1 MGVPVYRR
9 ILDLF
14 EAEGVN
20 TLFGI
25 PDPNFVH
32 MFSEADARGWS
43 VVAPH
48 HELSA
53 GFMAEAASRMTGNPG
68 LCIGTLGPGVA
79 NISGAMMCA
88 FVENS
93 PVIFLGGQRAR
104 ITERRVRRG
113 RIQFIQQEGLFT
125 PSVKYSSSIEYA
137 DQTDEIV
144 HEAIRRAMSGT
155 PGPSYIEFPSHVI
168 LEELDVSDPLPPSR
182 YRLVNQGAG
191 AREVAEAAKLIRE
204 AKSPILLVGHG
215 VYTSRSGAAVKE
227 LADLMACP
235 VIQTSGGTSFIPG
248 LEDRTFAYGF
258 SPAAVEAVVKSDL
271 CVALGTELGEPS
283 HYGKTR
289 HWAEN
294 DANRKWVLVEQDPV
308 AIGVNR
314 PIDVPLV
321 GDLRGVLPQLVEA
334 LEDNPRPASADLD
347 RWIKED
353 AEELAQLAENAPSGR
368 TPVHPARFVVEATR
382 AFAALPQ
389 DGILVRDGGATVIF
403 QWTYSQAKPHDVIWN
418 QNFGHLGTGL
428 PYAVGASV
436 AEGGKRP
443 VMLLTSDSAFL
454 FHIAELETAARQ
466 NLPLV
471 CVVGVDHQWGLEV
484 GVYKRTFEQ
493 PSPQPGVHW
502 SKDVRF
508 DKIAEGFGCH
518 GEYVEK
524 EDEMGRPSSG
534 PTRAARPRS
543 CMCVSIR
550 RPTRRRCRS
559 TTNFE
564 PGTPRAR
571 SKERWKSCANISS
584 STLTASGSTRC
595 GPTLWTS
602 TTRRPSRSPARS
614 RSVRLPMST
623 SRCGRLAGRSP
634 HGRRRAGKNAWTF
647 CRRSSPSIRSAPVIS
662 PMR

>member
-1 MGVPVYRR
+1 MGVPVYKR
-9 ILDLF
+9 IIDLF

-32 MFSEADARGWS
+32 MFTEAAARGWS

-53 GFMAEAASRMTGNPG
+53 GFMAEAVSRMTGGPA
-68 LCIGTLGPGVA
+68 LCIGTLGPGMA
-79 NISGAMMCA
+79 NIAGAMMCA
-88 FVENS
+88 KVENS

-113 RIQFIQQEGLFT
+113 RIQFVRQEPLFA
-125 PSVKYSSSIEYA
+125 PSVKYSASIEYA

-155 PGPSYIEFPSHVI
+155 PGPSYIEYPSHVL
-168 LEELDVSDPLPPSR
+168 LEELEVADPLPPHR

-191 AREVAEAAKLIRE
+191 AAEVAEAARLIRAAE
-204 AKSPILLVGHG
+204 HPILLVGHG
-215 VYTSRSGAAVKE
+215 VHTSRTGVAVRE
-227 LADLMACP
+227 LAILMGCP

-248 LEDRTFAYGF
+248 LEDRTFPYGF
-258 SPAAVEAVVKSDL
+258 SPAAVAAVVASDL
-271 CVALGTELGEPS
+271 CVALGTELGEPV
-283 HYGKTR
+283 HYGRTR
-289 HWAEN
+289 HWAAGN
-294 DANRKWVLVEQDPV
+294 DIRKWIYVEQDPT

-314 PIDVPLV
+314 PVDVPLV
-321 GDLRGVLPQLVEA
+321 GDLRGVVPQLVAA
-334 LEDNPRPASADLD
+334 LKDAPRQPSPELAAL
-347 RWIKED
+347 IEKD
-353 AEELAQLAENAPSGR
+353 AAELAQLAETAPAGR
-368 TPVHPARFVVEATR
+368 APIHPARFVVEATK
-382 AFAALPQ
+382 AFPK
-389 DGILVRDGGATVIF
+389 DGIMVRDGGATVIF

-436 AEGGKRP
+436 AEGRQRP

-454 FHIAELETAARQ
+454 FHIAELETAAREG
-466 NLPLV
+466 LPLV

-484 GVYKRTFEQ
+484 GVYKRTFPQ

-524 EDEMGRPSSG
+524 EDEIG
-534 PTRAARPRS
+534 PAIARAY
-543 CMCVSIR
+543 
-550 RPTRRRCRS
+550 
-559 TTNFE
+559 
-564 PGTPRAR
+564 
-571 SKERWKSCANISS
+571 
-584 STLTASGSTRC
+584 ASGRTAVVHVCIDPKANSEEMPKYDEFRTWYAE
-595 GPTLWTS
+595 GTQ
-602 TTRRPSRSPARS
+602 
-614 RSVRLPMST
+614 
-623 SRCGRLAGRSP
+623 
-634 HGRRRAGKNAWTF
+634 
-647 CRRSSPSIRSAPVIS
+647 
-662 PMR
+662 

>member
-1 MGVPVYRR
+1 MGVPVYKR

-32 MFSEADARGWS
+32 MFAEADARGWS

-53 GFMAEAASRMTGNPG
+53 GFMAEAASRMTGKPG

-88 FVENS
+88 LVENS

-113 RIQFIQQEGLFT
+113 RIQFVQQESLFT

-144 HEAIRRAMSGT
+144 HEAIRRSMSGT

-168 LEELDVSDPLPPSR
+168 LEELDVPEAPEPGA

-215 VYTSRSGAAVKE
+215 VHTSRTQAEVRE
-227 LADLMACP
+227 LAELMACP
-235 VIQTSGGTSFIPG
+235 VIQTSGGTSYIPG
-248 LEDRTFAYGF
+248 LQDRTFPYLF
-258 SPAAVEAVVKSDL
+258 SPAANQAVEESDL
-271 CVALGTELGEPS
+271 CVALGTELGEPM
-283 HYGKTR
+283 HYGRTQ
-289 HWAEN
+289 HWTGN
-294 DANRKWVLVEQDPV
+294 DANRKWVYVEQDPT

-314 PIDVPLV
+314 RFDVPLV
-321 GDLRGVLPQLVEA
+321 GDLRGVVPQLVEA
-334 LEDNPRPASADLD
+334 LRETPRSPSNNLETLVKADA
-347 RWIKED
+347 
-353 AEELAQLAENAPSGR
+353 AELTRVADEAPSGR
-368 TPVHPARFVVEATR
+368 TPVHPARYVVEATK
-382 AFAALPQ
+382 AFDEFAK
-389 DGILVRDGGATVIF
+389 DGIMVRDGGATVIF
-403 QWTYSQAKPHDVIWN
+403 QWTYSQTKPRDVIWN

-436 AEGGKRP
+436 AEGRKRP

-454 FHIAELETAARQ
+454 FHIAELETAAREG
-466 NLPLV
+466 LPLV

-484 GVYKRTFEQ
+484 GVYKRTFTQ

-524 EDEMGRPSSG
+524 EDEIG
-534 PTRAARPRS
+534 PAIERAY
-543 CMCVSIR
+543 
-550 RPTRRRCRS
+550 
-559 TTNFE
+559 
-564 PGTPRAR
+564 
-571 SKERWKSCANISS
+571 
-584 STLTASGSTRC
+584 ASGKTAVVHVC
-595 GPTLWTS
+595 IDPTANSEEMPKYDRFRTWYAEGTQ
-602 TTRRPSRSPARS
+602 
-614 RSVRLPMST
+614 
-623 SRCGRLAGRSP
+623 
-634 HGRRRAGKNAWTF
+634 
-647 CRRSSPSIRSAPVIS
+647 
-662 PMR
+662 